1 MRATP
6 EISGAPGL
14 IRTRDR
20 VRREH
25 GEGEGP
31 DRWAP
36 PVGGKEE
43 RKGWEAGL
51 GRGKG
56 VGRRVE
62 VFWAAGKKRERERE
76 RAGEMV
82 FWAAGKKRKEKRKRR
97 DGPAGLK
104 WRGEKGRLFH
114 F

>member
-1 MRATP
+1 MQATP

-36 PVGGKEE
+36 PVGGREE

-51 GRGKG
+51 GRGKE

-62 VFWAAGKKRERERE
+62 VSCAAERKKNN
-76 RAGEMV
+76 
-82 FWAAGKKRKEKRKRR
+82 
-97 DGPAGLK
+97 GLGC
-104 WRGEKGRLFH
+104 WLG
-114 F
+114 